1 MKKIFLICLAVV
13 FALCIVPASAAAAD
27 TAAYTEGLTESETFD
42 KVEQGASFSDNIKEA
57 LVIMATSSTEDEAC
71 NKLLALNPK
80 GDVEEIRA
88 IFSEFKEY
96 ETYVWDCRECIVY
109 DFLYNF
115 SDEMVVIEESWARW
129 FADTY
134 YAGLPADCEYE
145 GTIEIDDTMSLSEVI
160 LAVADRCGISVE
172 EAEKMVADIRVIGDR
187 YLGENDLW
195 VRISADMEEHPA
207 KWTMLGLLLATVF
220 VLIGVLI
227 KRVINDA
234 MTNQRMKVALE
245 NLDKA
250 LNGDEKD
257 ENGKALSIR
266 AMIGEKNG
274 QIEKLEKENEAQ
286 REEIGSLKRKAE
298 ELAGV
303 ITGLNN
309 AISKIESN
317 SDTSLK
323 ITEESALQLIQLI
336 NIALDRKV
344 PITSK
349 EARQIWYE
357 HTQNNIKRIY
367 EEGTDNGGATEEA

>member
-1 MKKIFLICLAVV
+1 MKKIFLICLAVM
-13 FALCIVPASAAAAD
+13 FALCMIPASAVE
-27 TAAYTEGLTESETFD
+27 TASRTEAITEGMTDL
-42 KVEQGASFSDNIKEA
+42 
-57 LVIMATSSTEDEAC
+57 
-71 NKLLALNPK
+71 
-80 GDVEEIRA
+80 
-88 IFSEFKEY
+88 
-96 ETYVWDCRECIVY
+96 
-109 DFLYNF
+109 
-115 SDEMVVIEESWARW
+115 
-129 FADTY
+129 
-134 YAGLPADCEYE
+134 
-145 GTIEIDDTMSLSEVI
+145 EIDETMSLSEVI
-160 LAVADRCGISVE
+160 LAVSKACGVSVE
-172 EAEKMVADIRVIGDR
+172 EAERIVLGIKAIGDE

-227 KRVINDA
+227 KRVITDA
-234 MTNQRMKVALE
+234 VTAQKMKIALE
-245 NLDKA
+245 NLDHA
-250 LNGDEKD
+250 LNGDERD

-298 ELAGV
+298 ELTGV

-367 EEGTDNGGATEEA
+367 EEGTDNGGEAEEA

>member
-1 MKKIFLICLAVV
+1 MKKVFLICLAVMFV
-13 FALCIVPASAAAAD
+13 LGVVPISATETGVETEVAETAEIVSEAPAETPAETD
-27 TAAYTEGLTESETFD
+27 IVIDES
-42 KVEQGASFSDNIKEA
+42 
-57 LVIMATSSTEDEAC
+57 
-71 NKLLALNPK
+71 
-80 GDVEEIRA
+80 
-88 IFSEFKEY
+88 
-96 ETYVWDCRECIVY
+96 
-109 DFLYNF
+109 
-115 SDEMVVIEESWARW
+115 
-129 FADTY
+129 
-134 YAGLPADCEYE
+134 
-145 GTIEIDDTMSLSEVI
+145 MSLSEVI
-160 LAVADRCGISVE
+160 IAISKACGVSIE
-172 EAEKMVADIRVIGDR
+172 DAEKMVVNIKTVGDQ
-187 YLGENDLW
+187 YLGEHDLW

-207 KWTMLGLLLATVF
+207 KWTLLGLLLATVF

>member
-1 MKKIFLICLAVV
+1 MKKIFLICLAVMFV
-13 FALCIVPASAAAAD
+13 LGVVPISATETGVATEVAETAEIVSEAPA
-27 TAAYTEGLTESETFD
+27 ETD
-42 KVEQGASFSDNIKEA
+42 I
-57 LVIMATSSTEDEAC
+57 VI
-71 NKLLALNPK
+71 N
-80 GDVEEIRA
+80 
-88 IFSEFKEY
+88 
-96 ETYVWDCRECIVY
+96 
-109 DFLYNF
+109 
-115 SDEMVVIEESWARW
+115 EM
-129 FADTY
+129 
-134 YAGLPADCEYE
+134 
-145 GTIEIDDTMSLSEVI
+145 MSLSEVI
-160 LAVADRCGISVE
+160 LAVAERCSISVE
-172 EAEKMVADIRVIGDR
+172 DAEKMVADIRVIGDR

-207 KWTMLGLLLATVF
+207 KWTLFGLLLATVF
-220 VLIGVLI
+220 ALIGVLI

-234 MTNQRMKVALE
+234 MTTQRMKVALE

-250 LNGDEKD
+250 LNGDERD

-274 QIEKLEKENEAQ
+274 QIEKLEKENAAQ

-367 EEGTDNGGATEEA
+367 EEGTDNGGETEEA

>member
-1 MKKIFLICLAVV
+1 MFKKILTVAVILAMLSV
-13 FALCIVPASAAAAD
+13 LCVPAFAVE
-27 TAAYTEGLTESETFD
+27 TATETEGTVESVVESATE
-42 KVEQGASFSDNIKEA
+42 VAI
-57 LVIMATSSTEDEAC
+57 DE
-71 NKLLALNPK
+71 
-80 GDVEEIRA
+80 
-88 IFSEFKEY
+88 S
-96 ETYVWDCRECIVY
+96 
-109 DFLYNF
+109 
-115 SDEMVVIEESWARW
+115 
-129 FADTY
+129 
-134 YAGLPADCEYE
+134 
-145 GTIEIDDTMSLSEVI
+145 MSLSEVI
-160 LAVADRCGISVE
+160 VAISKACGVSVE
-172 EAEKMVADIRVIGDR
+172 EAEKIVSDIKAIGDE
-187 YLGENDLW
+187 YLGEIDLW
-195 VRISADMEEHPA
+195 VRISEDMETHPA
-207 KWTMLGLLLATVF
+207 KWTLLGLLLATVF

-227 KRVINDA
+227 KRVITDA
-234 MTNQRMKVALE
+234 MTAQKMKIALE

-274 QIEKLEKENEAQ
+274 QIEKLEQENAAQ
-286 REEIGSLKRKAE
+286 REEIGSLKLKAE

-303 ITGLNN
+303 IAGLNN

-367 EEGTDNGGATEEA
+367 EEGTDNGGETEET

>member
-1 MKKIFLICLAVV
+1 MFKKILTVAVILAMLSV
-13 FALCIVPASAAAAD
+13 LCVPAFAVE
-27 TAAYTEGLTESETFD
+27 TATETEGTVESVVESATE
-42 KVEQGASFSDNIKEA
+42 VAI
-57 LVIMATSSTEDEAC
+57 DE
-71 NKLLALNPK
+71 
-80 GDVEEIRA
+80 
-88 IFSEFKEY
+88 
-96 ETYVWDCRECIVY
+96 
-109 DFLYNF
+109 
-115 SDEMVVIEESWARW
+115 
-129 FADTY
+129 
-134 YAGLPADCEYE
+134 
-145 GTIEIDDTMSLSEVI
+145 TMSLSEVI
-160 LAVADRCGISVE
+160 LAVSRACGVSVE
-172 EAEKMVADIRVIGDR
+172 EAEKIVLGIKAIGDE

-227 KRVINDA
+227 KRVITDA
-234 MTNQRMKVALE
+234 VTAQKMKIALE
-245 NLDKA
+245 NLDHA
-250 LNGDEKD
+250 LNGDERD

-298 ELAGV
+298 ELTGV

-367 EEGTDNGGATEEA
+367 EEGTDHGGETEET

>member
-1 MKKIFLICLAVV
+1 MKKIFLICLAVM
-13 FALCIVPASAAAAD
+13 FALCIVPISASAVE
-27 TAAYTEGLTESETFD
+27 TAIGTEAITEGMTDL
-42 KVEQGASFSDNIKEA
+42 
-57 LVIMATSSTEDEAC
+57 
-71 NKLLALNPK
+71 
-80 GDVEEIRA
+80 
-88 IFSEFKEY
+88 
-96 ETYVWDCRECIVY
+96 
-109 DFLYNF
+109 
-115 SDEMVVIEESWARW
+115 
-129 FADTY
+129 
-134 YAGLPADCEYE
+134 
-145 GTIEIDDTMSLSEVI
+145 EIDETMSLSEVI
-160 LAVADRCGISVE
+160 LAVSKACGVSVE
-172 EAEKMVADIRVIGDR
+172 EAERIVLGIKAIGDE

-227 KRVINDA
+227 KRVITDA
-234 MTNQRMKVALE
+234 LTAQKMKVALE
-245 NLDKA
+245 NLDHA
-250 LNGDEKD
+250 LNGDERD

-286 REEIGSLKRKAE
+286 REEIGSLKLKAE
-298 ELAGV
+298 ELTGV

-367 EEGTDNGGATEEA
+367 EEGTDNGGEAEEA

>member
-1 MKKIFLICLAVV
+1 MFKKILTVAVILAMLSV
-13 FALCIVPASAAAAD
+13 LCVPAFAVETVAE
-27 TAAYTEGLTESETFD
+27 TEGTVESVVESATE
-42 KVEQGASFSDNIKEA
+42 VAI
-57 LVIMATSSTEDEAC
+57 DE
-71 NKLLALNPK
+71 
-80 GDVEEIRA
+80 
-88 IFSEFKEY
+88 S
-96 ETYVWDCRECIVY
+96 
-109 DFLYNF
+109 
-115 SDEMVVIEESWARW
+115 
-129 FADTY
+129 
-134 YAGLPADCEYE
+134 
-145 GTIEIDDTMSLSEVI
+145 MSLSEVI
-160 LAVADRCGISVE
+160 VAISKACGVSVE
-172 EAEKMVADIRVIGDR
+172 EAEKIVSDIKAIGDE
-187 YLGENDLW
+187 YLGEIDLW

-227 KRVINDA
+227 KRVITDA
-234 MTNQRMKVALE
+234 MTAQKMKIALE

-286 REEIGSLKRKAE
+286 REEIGSLKLKAE

-303 ITGLNN
+303 IAGLNN

-367 EEGTDNGGATEEA
+367 EEGTDNGGETEEA

>member
-1 MKKIFLICLAVV
+1 MFKKILTVAVILAMLSV
-13 FALCIVPASAAAAD
+13 LCVPAFAVE
-27 TAAYTEGLTESETFD
+27 TATETEGAVESVVESATE
-42 KVEQGASFSDNIKEA
+42 VAI
-57 LVIMATSSTEDEAC
+57 DE
-71 NKLLALNPK
+71 
-80 GDVEEIRA
+80 
-88 IFSEFKEY
+88 S
-96 ETYVWDCRECIVY
+96 
-109 DFLYNF
+109 
-115 SDEMVVIEESWARW
+115 
-129 FADTY
+129 
-134 YAGLPADCEYE
+134 
-145 GTIEIDDTMSLSEVI
+145 MSLSEVI
-160 LAVADRCGISVE
+160 VAISKACGVSVE
-172 EAEKMVADIRVIGDR
+172 EAEKIVSDIKAIGDE
-187 YLGENDLW
+187 YLGEIDLW
-195 VRISADMEEHPA
+195 VRISEDMETHPA
-207 KWTMLGLLLATVF
+207 KWTLLGLLLATVF

-227 KRVINDA
+227 KRVITDA
-234 MTNQRMKVALE
+234 MTAQKMKIALE

-274 QIEKLEKENEAQ
+274 QIEENAAQ
-286 REEIGSLKRKAE
+286 REEIGSLKLKAE

-367 EEGTDNGGATEEA
+367 EEGTDNGGETEEA